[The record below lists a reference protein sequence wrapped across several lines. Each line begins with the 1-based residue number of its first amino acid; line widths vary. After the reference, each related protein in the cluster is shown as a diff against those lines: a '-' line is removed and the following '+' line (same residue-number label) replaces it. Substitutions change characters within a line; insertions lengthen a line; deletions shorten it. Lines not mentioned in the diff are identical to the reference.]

1 MDKIK
6 EFFSW
11 LWEIICGLWKT
22 MILMKNGVVLGLYYW
37 LLLGYELF
45 IFGVWLFHK
54 NNSFIP
60 DDLYNVYEQNIF
72 FLSAFFILIFAT
84 LSFAKFET
92 VDKGDMIW
100 NATLLILFIVVIVFV
115 KDNSNNNI
123 IYKAVLSLGTVESFI
138 KNIFKS
144 RESYEKKIRDKQ
156 LFKLNYEGL
165 KSIILLSEK
174 ELKVDILEKENL
186 GLQKQDLILKNQEII
201 LQKLDQKN
209 SKSIVNRIFGK

>member
-1 MDKIK
+1 MGKIK
-6 EFFSW
+6 EFFSG
-11 LWEIICGLWKT
+11 LWEIICGLGKT
-22 MILMKNGVVLGLYYW
+22 LCLKNGVVLGLYYW

-45 IFGVWLFHK
+45 IFGVCLFHK
-54 NNSFIP
+54 NNSLIP
-60 DDLYNVYEQNIF
+60 DDLYNVYKQNIY
-72 FLSAFFILIFAT
+72 FLLAFFILIFAT

-156 LFKLNYEGL
+156 LFQLNYEGL
-165 KSIILLSEK
+165 KSTILLSEK
-174 ELKVDILEKENL
+174 ELKVDLL
-186 GLQKQDLILKNQEII
+186 LDLQKQDLILKNQEMI